1 MPVDPTDPDTF
12 EDHFREV
19 RDADAPEVADGDAA
33 DQARVV
39 MLDEDD
45 YR

>member
-12 EDHFREV
+12 EDHLREV